1 MRELIA
7 EIHQALDANE
17 FSQNELAR
25 RSGVDQK
32 TISNLINNRH
42 SPTLRTLLRLEE
54 GLKALRAERA
64 AADAPVESYQEA
76 S

>member
-42 SPTLRTLLRLEE
+42 SPTLRTLEALAQGMNSLRE
-54 GLKALRAERA
+54 KRHS
-64 AADAPVESYQEA
+64 APVESYQEA